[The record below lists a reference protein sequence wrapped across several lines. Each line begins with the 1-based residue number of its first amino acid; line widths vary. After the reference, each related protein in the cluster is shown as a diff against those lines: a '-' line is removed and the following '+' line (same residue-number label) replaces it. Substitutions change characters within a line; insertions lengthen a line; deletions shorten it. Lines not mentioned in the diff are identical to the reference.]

1 MEMPLLEKFR
11 AEHARIESGL
21 QVAESTLPDAPK
33 LSTQL
38 LTMRAEVLSHFKAK
52 DAFYPALVDQAA
64 KANDAAAVQ
73 LTKIFE
79 ANMKVQSSAVQR
91 FYEAI
96 EVTPGASLISSF
108 KTVAT
113 VIRQR
118 FETEERSVFPLYART
133 A

>member
-1 MEMPLLEKFR
+1 MENPLLERFR

-21 QVAESTLPDAPK
+21 RVAESVLPDASK
-33 LSTQL
+33 LSAQL
-38 LTMRAEVLSHFKAK
+38 LSMRAEVLAHFKAK
-52 DAFYPALVDQAA
+52 EAFYPALAEQASR
-64 KANDAAAVQ
+64 ANDAAAAQ

-91 FYEAI
+91 FYDAI
-96 EVTPGASLISSF
+96 EETPAAKLISSF
-108 KTVAT
+108 ETVAT